1 MEDGTDEVAGE
12 MDHRRDKEAEVSE
25 EIVNQSLGASSSIP
39 YDDTDA
45 QKDDEVQSS
54 GNDHEMEDRTD
65 GVAEEMDHRQDEA
78 EVSEEIEEA
87 EVSQEMDVGPSGEID
102 DRRDEG
108 AEPSDEEEERS
119 DEEKEPSDEEKEPSE
134 EPSDEEE
141 ELSDEEDES
150 SKQMEV
156 EPTSQKPPPVIKRKL
171 PSHQR
176 PRKRRCVSK
185 KEVEDDALEDDSPED
200 EPFQSKVGTRV
211 NPIDVDLFVSKW
223 EPVTAKEIVSM
234 FHISFSVISSFL

>member
-1 MEDGTDEVAGE
+1 
-12 MDHRRDKEAEVSE
+12 
-25 EIVNQSLGASSSIP
+25 
-39 YDDTDA
+39 
-45 QKDDEVQSS
+45 
-54 GNDHEMEDRTD
+54 
-65 GVAEEMDHRQDEA
+65 
-78 EVSEEIEEA
+78 VSEEIEEA

-119 DEEKEPSDEEKEPSE
+119 DEEKEPSDEEE

-176 PRKRRCVSK
+176 PRKHRRVSK